1 MRKLTTNMHAE
12 DVKAK
17 VRKTGVSLAKLA
29 RNNKLSDSAV
39 RKALYEPIPRGNA
52 VIAKHL
58 NTSLHEIWPEW
69 FDGTGNRISG
79 PKTTRNSRPAA
90 SQKRSHKLTGV
101 GGALALRRASP

>member
-1 MRKLTTNMHAE
+1 MSKTNMHAE

-17 VRKTGVSLAKLA
+17 VRKTGISLAKLA

-58 NTSLHEIWPEW
+58 GKKLHELWPEW
-69 FDGTGNRISG
+69 FDGNGYRIST
-79 PKTTRNSRPAA
+79 PKDSRSERPAA
-90 SQKRSHKLTGV
+90 SQKRKV
-101 GGALALRRASP
+101 A